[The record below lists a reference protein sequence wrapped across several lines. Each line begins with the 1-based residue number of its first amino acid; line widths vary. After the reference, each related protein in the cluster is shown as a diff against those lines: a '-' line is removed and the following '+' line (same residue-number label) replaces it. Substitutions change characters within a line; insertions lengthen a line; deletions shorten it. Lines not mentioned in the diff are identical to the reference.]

1 MNDFRVE
8 QGPENLYSQELTDY
22 VDQSIKDE
30 ELFHYFGFEYLHRLN
45 IVSLQN
51 QLITLR
57 ESIAAGTHNRDQDLD
72 RLKRLLSDYTNAVR
86 NYNYVRQGQR
96 ISPYETETRKMRLK
110 SKFPSMVLRHR
121 KTRPFESH
129 YYYLQDGNSDSKVEF
144 FRDFLRRHL
153 PRRWTYNKEER
164 QHRLQE
170 YQQGKLPLQISK
182 TVDKTVRL
190 GVSLLA
196 VASLVAPM
204 CIMILNP
211 SMTKSLITSSL
222 FMVAF
227 AVGIS
232 FGMKTS
238 NSETLVA
245 TATYSAVLVV
255 FVGTN
260 SGSSSGAS

>member
-8 QGPENLYSQELTDY
+8 QGPENLYGQELTDY

-30 ELFHYFGFEYLHRLN
+30 EVFHYFGFEYLHRLN

-57 ESIAAGTHNRDQDLD
+57 ESIAAGTHNRDQDPD
-72 RLKRLLSDYTNAVR
+72 QLKRLLSDYTNAVR

-96 ISPYETETRKMRLK
+96 ISPHETETRKLRLK

-121 KTRPFESH
+121 KIRPFESH

-153 PRRWTYNKEER
+153 PRKWTYTKEER
-164 QHRLQE
+164 HNRLQE
-170 YQQGKLPLQISK
+170 YQQGKAPLQISK
-182 TVDKTVRL
+182 AVDKTVRL

-222 FMVAF
+222 FMIAF

-255 FVGTN
+255 FVGAN